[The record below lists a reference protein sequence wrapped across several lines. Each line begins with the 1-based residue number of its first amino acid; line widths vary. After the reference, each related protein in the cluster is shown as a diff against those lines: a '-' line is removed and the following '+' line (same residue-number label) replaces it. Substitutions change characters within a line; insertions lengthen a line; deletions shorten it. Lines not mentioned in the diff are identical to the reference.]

1 MVNTNKKMYT
11 FDSGACATYECNQ
24 TGCFECEDCESLYC
38 QNCIIG
44 QLRGSSTYGVFYR
57 SVVPYICI
65 YCFIDIQ
72 YRRIQRLQDG
82 RDPRVYCA
90 TADDTT
96 DTETPQR

>member
-1 MVNTNKKMYT
+1 MSFT
-11 FDSGACATYECNQ
+11 FSPDSSLCATFECSKA
-24 TGCFECEDCESLYC
+24 GCFECEDCESLYC

-65 YCFIDIQ
+65 YCFIDVQ
-72 YRRIQRLQDG
+72 HQRIKRLQNG
-82 RDPRVYCA
+82 RDSRVFSS
-90 TADDTT
+90 TTSDTT